1 MNTIIKQ
8 FLHQLS
14 TFQQRL
20 KQSQQPPATT
30 IEGKKTSSNGSSASK
45 KKYKNRYLIGMKQI
59 KSFLQSLEL
68 TSVSNSSS
76 LLQNTPKCRLICLA
90 PNTELSEEIDE
101 KLNEIISLA
110 KRLEIPLLYCLSKK
124 QLGKALQ
131 MSLKQTIVAILDPNG
146 VYDLFKKIIS
156 FVETRMK

>member
-20 KQSQQPPATT
+20 KQSQPPTT
-30 IEGKKTSSNGSSASK
+30 TGTEGKKTSTSSSSSK

-76 LLQNTPKCRLICLA
+76 LLQNTPKCRLVCLA

-110 KRLEIPLLYCLSKK
+110 RRLEIPLLYCLSKK

>member
-20 KQSQQPPATT
+20 KQSQQPTT
-30 IEGKKTSSNGSSASK
+30 TGTEGKKTNTSSSSSK

-110 KRLEIPLLYCLSKK
+110 RRLEIPLLYCLSKK